1 MDNLCH
7 TLVGAACGEAGL
19 KRTTRLA
26 TATLLIS
33 ANLPDVDVLVFATGM
48 PSVAFRRGWTHGVL
62 AQAVLPIGLAAVM
75 YWIGHLRKQRCD
87 FRALVLLSYVGV
99 LSHVALD
106 LLNNYGVRL
115 LMPFSGRWFYGDS
128 VFIVDVWLW
137 LTLGVGVWFA
147 RRRGRVRPARVSLA
161 VATAYIA
168 ALVTSA
174 VLARQFVVE
183 RWRAEHGSEPRSL
196 MVGPVPITPF
206 RRTVIVDAG
215 DHYRTGTF
223 DWLPRAVAFD
233 PAPVPKRD
241 DDPAVEAART
251 TNDRIQAVLVWAR
264 FPYYELE
271 PAPGETIVTLRD
283 LRFGGRVGG
292 VRAVVA
298 GSPGSARPAD
308 RAR

>member
-1 MDNLCH
+1 
-7 TLVGAACGEAGL
+7 
-19 KRTTRLA
+19 
-26 TATLLIS
+26 
-33 ANLPDVDVLVFATGM
+33 VDVLVFATGI

-62 AQAVLPIGLAAVM
+62 AQALLPVAFAAVM
-75 YWIGHLRKQRCD
+75 YGIGRVRSAQALRHTPEAPGRLSGGAALQGCD
-87 FRALVLLSYVGV
+87 FRALLLLSYVGV

-137 LTLGVGVWFA
+137 LTLGLGVWLA
-147 RRRGRVRPARVSLA
+147 RRRGRVQPARASLV

-174 VLARQFVVE
+174 ALARQFVVE
-183 RWRAEHGSEPRSL
+183 RWRAEHGTGPRSL
-196 MVGPVPITPF
+196 MVGPMPITPF

-223 DWLPRAVAFD
+223 DWLPRGVAFD

-241 DDPAVEAART
+241 DEPAVDAARR
-251 TNDRIQAVLVWAR
+251 TNERIRAVLVWAR
-264 FPYYELE
+264 FPYYQLE
-271 PAPGETIVTLRD
+271 PGPGGIAVTLRD

-298 GSPGSARPAD
+298 APRGSARPAD